1 MGLIKDIV
9 TIIRKDK
16 ELFLASNVFMFGLFL
31 LGMISG
37 YLFPGVHDFLTNF
50 MGESLKSGMLSPIV
64 ETVQS
69 GDILRGALGI
79 FAWNYFV
86 ATILLGSVPAI
97 VFPPWILFKFGLSSL
112 VAGIVFAGPGGVTVG
127 WLVGTIGTLLLEFEG
142 YVVAIFASMRL
153 IEAAIWPRRFGETSR
168 PKAYVKAIVD
178 NAKLLLAAGVILLVA
193 ALYEA
198 AAIILLR

>member
-1 MGLIKDIV
+1 MGLISDIIEIV
-9 TIIRKDK
+9 KKDK
-16 ELFLASNVFMFGLFL
+16 ELFLASNVFMFGFFL
-31 LGMISG
+31 LGMIVG
-37 YLFPGVHDFLTNF
+37 TAFPGIHDALENLIGQT
-50 MGESLKSGMLSPIV
+50 LQSGTLSPIV

-69 GDILRGALGI
+69 GDIVLGALFI

-86 ATILLGSVPAI
+86 ATILTASLPSL
-97 VFPPWILFKFGLSSL
+97 VFPPWILIKFGASSF
-112 VAGIVFAGPGGVTVG
+112 VAGIVFAGRGGVTVG

-153 IEAAIWPRRFGETSR
+153 LEAAIWPQRFGETSR

-178 NAKLLLAAGVILLVA
+178 NAKLLLAAGAILLVA